1 MKKKWILLA
10 EGLLLA
16 VLFVLSFGG
25 SDIVFEADHQQL
37 YRVEE
42 TGGIV
47 SKDFALNPGVYRI
60 IVESDIANGGIGSGM
75 EISLEAEETT
85 FRAIRGNRA
94 TLSADTEHK
103 RITYYVAD
111 TVDAAHLQIQPF
123 SEGGNV
129 SYELKVEKT
138 TAGRRIL
145 FVIVLVL
152 FACLD
157 GIAIFRRKVLCK
169 EVSGQKKWINCAMV
183 GIWMIACIPLLVD
196 YLVLGTDSVQC
207 LRETEYMLQGE
218 WGRIP
223 AAHLLYLWIPA
234 GMRWIGFPVATSYKI
249 MIAFLSGAAL
259 ALLYFLFSKWGKDAR
274 LVLAAAAFGIWN
286 SLAVKTLYVMGNP
299 GKFVVCVLG
308 YAVLGS
314 VVWILLQKRKSQN
327 KISPWIVFAVLL
339 ILVLQVVYYENTI
352 ILQSDVQYWYNEE
365 PFMTGE

>member
-94 TLSADTEHK
+94 TLPADTEHK

-183 GIWMIACIPLLVD
+183 GIWMIASIPLLVD

-286 SLAVKTLYVMGNP
+286 PLAVKTLYVMGNP
-299 GKFVVCVLG
+299 GKFVACVLG

>member
-42 TGGIV
+42 TGAIV

-75 EISLEAEETT
+75 EISLEAEEST

-145 FVIVLVL
+145 L
-152 FACLD
+152 
-157 GIAIFRRKVLCK
+157 
-169 EVSGQKKWINCAMV
+169 
-183 GIWMIACIPLLVD
+183 
-196 YLVLGTDSVQC
+196 
-207 LRETEYMLQGE
+207 
-218 WGRIP
+218 
-223 AAHLLYLWIPA
+223 
-234 GMRWIGFPVATSYKI
+234 
-249 MIAFLSGAAL
+249 
-259 ALLYFLFSKWGKDAR
+259 
-274 LVLAAAAFGIWN
+274 
-286 SLAVKTLYVMGNP
+286 
-299 GKFVVCVLG
+299 
-308 YAVLGS
+308 
-314 VVWILLQKRKSQN
+314 
-327 KISPWIVFAVLL
+327 
-339 ILVLQVVYYENTI
+339 
-352 ILQSDVQYWYNEE
+352 
-365 PFMTGE
+365 